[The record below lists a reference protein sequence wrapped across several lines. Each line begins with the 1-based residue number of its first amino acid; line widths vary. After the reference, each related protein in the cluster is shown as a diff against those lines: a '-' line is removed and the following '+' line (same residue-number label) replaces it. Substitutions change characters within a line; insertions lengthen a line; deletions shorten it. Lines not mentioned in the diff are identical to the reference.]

1 MLAAGCT
8 LSYGMGDS
16 SGVANGKGEV
26 VMHAMIIS
34 ALTTFLPSMTGIALN
49 EGDAN
54 RLCQDMFSAYQVGF
68 LCAKPEVNKPSLELA
83 LTSPHFELLAPA
95 IWMRSER
102 VGKLARVRA
111 KALYVVVRFHFTRS
125 KRTMR
130 ETLFNLGNLSCS
142 VIR

>member
-16 SGVANGKGEV
+16 SSIANGKGED

-54 RLCQDMFSAYQVGF
+54 RLCRDMFSAFQVGF
-68 LCAKPEVNKPSLELA
+68 LCAKSGLN
-83 LTSPHFELLAPA
+83 
-95 IWMRSER
+95 R
-102 VGKLARVRA
+102 
-111 KALYVVVRFHFTRS
+111 
-125 KRTMR
+125 
-130 ETLFNLGNLSCS
+130 
-142 VIR
+142 